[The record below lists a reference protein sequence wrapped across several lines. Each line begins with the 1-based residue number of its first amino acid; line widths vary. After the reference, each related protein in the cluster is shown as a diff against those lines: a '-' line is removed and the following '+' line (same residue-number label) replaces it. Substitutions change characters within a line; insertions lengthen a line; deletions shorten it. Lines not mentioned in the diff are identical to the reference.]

1 MKTSTSLALLVCLS
15 LAVLLLSSCTVNASL
30 FGERHGPLSEV
41 TVESEGTAKA
51 LLISVEG
58 AITSEDSRS
67 LFGGSGNTVDEIRRQ
82 LKKAAHEESG
92 IKAVILRVNSP
103 GGGATASDTIYHE
116 LKSFRE
122 KTGIPIVAFFQDVA
136 ASGGYYISMA
146 ADEIVAQ
153 PTSITGSI
161 GVIAVFMDAT
171 GLMDKIGVKAH
182 VVRSSDF
189 KASGHPLI
197 EKSEADL
204 QQARTVIS
212 QMQEQ
217 FIGVV
222 TSGRKNLTPESVRKA
237 SDGQVHM
244 GAAAKELGLVDHIG
258 YFEAARDRA
267 AALAGVSKVKV
278 VTYSTVQNDTGR
290 TVYTAPSVSESGQT
304 PSISIDVARQL
315 GLTNGT
321 SRFLYYWAP

>member
-1 MKTSTSLALLVCLS
+1 MKFRALLL
-15 LAVLLLSSCTVNASL
+15 LMLLLIALPMLAGCTVNASL
-30 FGERHGPLSEV
+30 FGERYGQLQEV
-41 TVESEGTAKA
+41 TVESDGTAKA
-51 LLISVEG
+51 LLITVEG

-67 LFGGSGNTVDEIRRQ
+67 MFGGSGNTVDEIRRQ
-82 LKKAAHEESG
+82 LKKAAHSESG

-116 LKSFRE
+116 LKTFRE

-161 GVIAVFMDAT
+161 GVIGVFMDAT

-182 VVRSSDF
+182 VVRSSEF
-189 KASGHPLI
+189 KASGHPMI
-197 EKSEADL
+197 AKTDEDL
-204 QQARTVIS
+204 NQARAVIN
-212 QMQEQ
+212 QMYEQ
-217 FIGVV
+217 FVGVV
-222 TSGRKNLTPESVRKA
+222 SEGREGMTKDAVRKA
-237 SDGQVHM
+237 ADGQVHM
-244 GAAAKELGLVDHIG
+244 APVAKSMGLIDHVG
-258 YFEAARDRA
+258 YFETARTRA
-267 AALAGVSKVKV
+267 AALAGVSKVQV
-278 VTYSTVQNDTGR
+278 VTYSTLQSDADR
-290 TVYTAPSVSESGQT
+290 TIYSAPSVTAANPT
-304 PSISIDVARQL
+304 PSISIDVASQL